1 MLTEAKNQIR
11 VILLSVKYNIM
22 REMTNRVTFL
32 MNVSFMMLNNAA
44 FIIQWMLLF
53 RLKSDIGGYAL
64 NDVMVLWGL
73 SAGTFGV
80 AHVLFHRAF
89 SLPDLII
96 HGKLD
101 SFLVQPKSVLLSVI
115 TSATSSSAIGDIL
128 YGYVILIIF
137 RFSFTNLLLFT
148 LFTILGALILTAY
161 AVIVGSFSFWMLRSD
176 MLSENLNNIMINFQT
191 YPEGIFKN
199 AVRFLLYTLVPVGF
213 VVYQP
218 LRIILHF
225 HLLACLGVVAF
236 TIGICCL
243 AFVIFYRGLR
253 RYTSSSLMGARI

>member
-1 MLTEAKNQIR
+1 MLTEVKNQLH

-53 RLKSDIGGYAL
+53 RLKSDIGGYGL

-73 SAGTFGV
+73 SAGTFGL
-80 AHVLFHRAF
+80 AHVFFHRAF

-115 TSATSSSAIGDIL
+115 TSATSSSAIGDII
-128 YGYVILIIF
+128 YGYMILTIF
-137 RFSFTNLLLFT
+137 NFSFSNLLLFT
-148 LFTILGALILTAY
+148 LFIILGALILTAY
-161 AVIVGSFSFWMLRSD
+161 AVIVGSLSFWILRSE
-176 MLSENLNNIMINFQT
+176 MLSENLNNIMVNFQT
-191 YPEGIFKN
+191 YPDGIFKN
-199 AVRFLLYTLVPVGF
+199 VIRFLLYTLVPVGF

-218 LRIILHF
+218 LKIILHF
-225 HLLACLGVVAF
+225 NLMACLGVLAF
-236 TIGICCL
+236 TIGICLL
-243 AFVIFYRGLR
+243 AFFVFYRGLR
-253 RYTSSSLMGARI
+253 RYTSSSLMSARI